1 MKRKLI
7 IIVISIFLILISL
20 PIIYGYK
27 QLNKI
32 NVKLNGNKNIT
43 VKIFSEY
50 KDESIIVL
58 KNNKDLN
65 KKKYKLKVKNNI
77 NYDKIGKYQ
86 IEYIVTYHK
95 KEYILKRNI
104 NVVDDIKPTII
115 VNVDELHKNYCK
127 KDFKE
132 KLEVKALD
140 NYDGDI
146 TESLEKEEL
155 EDKIIYKV
163 KDSSG
168 NEDLKEVK
176 IIYDE
181 KPKNKFKLNGNNKVS
196 ILLNSNYEEKGAS
209 YTDGCG
215 NKIDKE
221 IKITGEVDTSK
232 TGNYIITYEVDGQK
246 LIRNVNVYEVTYSPK
261 TIYLT
266 FDDGP
271 GATTKRVLDIL
282 DKYNVKAT
290 FFVTNQFPNYSYL
303 ISEEYNRGHKIA
315 VHTYSHNYNIYTD
328 LQTYINDFN
337 AMNEIIKEQTG
348 SYSNLFRF
356 PGGSSNTVSKNYKA
370 GVVSEIASEMT
381 SKGYIYFDW
390 NLSSGDAS
398 GAGSN
403 KIYNNVVNGVNSC
416 NNCVILMHDIKS
428 TTTNALDDILNNLT
442 KRGYTFKTLDE
453 NSPTMH
459 HRINN

>member
-1 MKRKLI
+1 MKKKLI
-7 IIVISIFLILISL
+7 IIVITIFLVLIILPVIQ
-20 PIIYGYK
+20 IYK
-27 QLNKI
+27 RLNKI
-32 NVKLNGNKNIT
+32 DLKLNGNNEVTIK
-43 VKIFSEY
+43 VFSEY
-50 KDESIIVL
+50 KDENITVY
-58 KNNKDLN
+58 KNNKEF
-65 KKKYKLKVKNNI
+65 KKYKLKINNNI
-77 NYDKIGKYQ
+77 KYDKVGKYQ
-86 IEYIVTYHK
+86 IEYNVYYHNK
-95 KEYILKRNI
+95 RYVLKRNI
-104 NVVDDIKPTII
+104 NVIDDIKPTII
-115 VNVDELHKNYCK
+115 STTEELHKDYCK
-127 KDFKE
+127 NSFKE
-132 KLEVKALD
+132 ELNIKAFD

-146 TESLEKEEL
+146 TEKIEKEEL
-155 EDKIIYKV
+155 EDKIICKI

-168 NEDLKEVK
+168 NESEKVIK

-328 LQTYINDFN
+328 LETYINDFN

-356 PGGSSNTVSKNYKA
+356 PGGSSNTISKNYKA

-428 TTTNALDDILNNLT
+428 TTANALDDILSNLT
-442 KRGYTFKTLDE
+442 KKGYTFKTLDE
-453 NSPTMH
+453 SSPTMH
-459 HRINN
+459 HRISN